1 MEVAGP
7 LGTPLGLAQERKASA
22 CGRSVGWDLGA
33 WSPCDLGQMSPSQ
46 AADFLGFQVKLSLR
60 YPSAATLCFFPFPSN
75 WKALGSF
82 LSWSFA
88 HELSSLSGSLLPH
101 LCSAMHPLLCSRSHV
116 QLQGLSCSN
125 WSNLDV
131 KLEEGGLTESPEDTL
146 FPGSSWQELPA
157 YSWHV

>member
-1 MEVAGP
+1 MQADSLPSEALVC
-7 LGTPLGLAQERKASA
+7 RK
-22 CGRSVGWDLGA
+22 
-33 WSPCDLGQMSPSQ
+33 

-157 YSWHV
+157 DSWQCVTLRSWQKSSLEETHCIEGHSIF